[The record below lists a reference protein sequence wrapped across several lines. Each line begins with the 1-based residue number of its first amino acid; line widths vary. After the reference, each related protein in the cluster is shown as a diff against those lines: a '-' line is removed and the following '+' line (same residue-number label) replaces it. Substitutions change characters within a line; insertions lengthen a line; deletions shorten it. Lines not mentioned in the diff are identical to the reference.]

1 MCLNQQDVEVKRDG
15 SQEGSQ
21 EEEEGASVMTK
32 GMGGQECLMLAKD
45 GNQDTA

>member
-1 MCLNQQDVEVKRDG
+1 MGVK
-15 SQEGSQ
+15 EGSQ
-21 EEEEGASVMTK
+21 EEGASVTAK